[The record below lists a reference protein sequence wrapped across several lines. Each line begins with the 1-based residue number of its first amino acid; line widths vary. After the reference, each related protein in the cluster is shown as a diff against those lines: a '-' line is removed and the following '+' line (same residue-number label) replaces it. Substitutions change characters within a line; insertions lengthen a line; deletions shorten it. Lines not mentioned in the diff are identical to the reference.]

1 VRPGDRCA
9 SRDDHSDAALKFDY
23 LTPQIDLVALDKAVS
38 EDAAMADTPQRKPS
52 DYVPPPSP
60 PVPEPDPHPPAA
72 EERGGR
78 GGLDPTRYG
87 DWEVKGI
94 AVDF

>member
-1 VRPGDRCA
+1 MA
-9 SRDDHSDAALKFDY
+9 E
-23 LTPQIDLVALDKAVS
+23 TPK
-38 EDAAMADTPQRKPS
+38 RKPS

-60 PVPEPDPHPPAA
+60 PVPAPDPHPTEA